1 MKFFLICLI
10 SIATIH
16 ARVSLAA
23 PAVRS
28 LTVEDFA
35 YAIEIETAPPG
46 PVYQVNL
53 SDDVYGVAKKD
64 FRDIRVFNASGEVV
78 PFTLQYQT
86 YEDRQSS
93 MSRPVVLFPIQGA
106 PEEAGAQN
114 VVQVAEDAHGKVVQV
129 RFSGQREGTRREVS
143 AYLLDLR
150 TEEQILT
157 SLQIQWSPADRNRVL
172 AVTVEASDDLKSWR
186 TVSSGAV
193 LAKLAFQGETLEQK
207 KIELPGVRSKY
218 LKITAEGGISFG
230 LESVSGEFVSQQ
242 RLDSVK
248 RPVKIPGRIRLPEE
262 GAAGGRTMSENEFVY
277 DANSVAP
284 MDSVKVLLPEPNMF
298 IRFHLASSG
307 SENGPWVDRTSGT
320 AYQLTLDG
328 KELASAAIP
337 LNQPIPDR
345 YWLLKVEG
353 KGINLRDRILQ
364 LELGYVPHQLLFLV
378 RGSAPFRLVYG
389 SAIAEGLDF
398 GFGALLE
405 SLRVARSGQAVV
417 PQASQL
423 VGERKELGGPARL
436 KAPPEEKPVPWKQFG
451 LWGVLGLFVLL
462 SAGMAWRLF
471 RDLSAKSS

>member
-1 MKFFLICLI
+1 MKVFLICVI
-10 SIATIH
+10 SIVTIN
-16 ARVSLAA
+16 ARSSFAA
-23 PAVRS
+23 PASRS
-28 LTVEDFA
+28 LTPDDFA
-35 YAIEIETAPPG
+35 YAIEIETPPPG

-53 SDDVYGVAKKD
+53 SDDVYGVVKKD
-64 FRDIRVFNASGEVV
+64 FRDIRVFNGNGEVV
-78 PFTLQYQT
+78 PFTLQYQA

-93 MSRPVVLFPIQGA
+93 VSRPVVLFPIEGA
-106 PEEAGAQN
+106 PEQAGAQSA
-114 VVQVAEDAHGKVVQV
+114 VEVAQDANGKLVQV

-150 TEEQILT
+150 TEDQTLT

-172 AVTVEASDDLKSWR
+172 SVTVEASDDLKSWR

-207 KIELPGVRSKY
+207 KIEFPGVRSKY
-218 LKITAEGGISFG
+218 LKLAAEGGIPFG